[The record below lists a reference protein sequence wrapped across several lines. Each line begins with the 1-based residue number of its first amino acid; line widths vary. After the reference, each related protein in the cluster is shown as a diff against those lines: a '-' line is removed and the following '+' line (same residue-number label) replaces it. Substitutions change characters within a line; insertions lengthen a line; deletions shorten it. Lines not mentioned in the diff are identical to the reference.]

1 MTTLECIKRSE
12 VLLAPPK
19 YHFST
24 HVRTTHGSAFSIG
37 RANGTA
43 SLPLKT
49 TSANRGIGIS
59 VRSSQ
64 TQERVRNCRPELT
77 VCNDTVIFPS
87 AYLPSSKPIAFIP
100 LRFAIKL
107 TIFIMGDDEDS
118 TLCEVQRLFGA
129 GIKRKRVDFV
139 PAGTLS
145 TAVPEETNPPTF
157 TGDQYLSLVLKNGSP
172 SKSHSQTDIKVSD
185 GLEGPSQE
193 RRGSKGVICEICN
206 LPLQDSDNATTTPHE
221 ASIAHQVCL
230 KHSYPPSHLDRERQG
245 LKYLSSYGWDPDS
258 RLGLGATG
266 EGIRVPIKAKVKNN
280 TVGLGV
286 ELKEPKDLPQEKV
299 EKLDAKKVRK
309 KELEDRRK
317 GEKLRQIFYGNDDV
331 EKYLG
336 GS

>member
-1 MTTLECIKRSE
+1 MC
-12 VLLAPPK
+12 
-19 YHFST
+19 
-24 HVRTTHGSAFSIG
+24 
-37 RANGTA
+37 
-43 SLPLKT
+43 
-49 TSANRGIGIS
+49 
-59 VRSSQ
+59 
-64 TQERVRNCRPELT
+64 
-77 VCNDTVIFPS
+77 
-87 AYLPSSKPIAFIP
+87 
-100 LRFAIKL
+100 
-107 TIFIMGDDEDS
+107 DDQDS
-118 TLCEVQRLFGA
+118 TPSEVQRLFGA

-145 TAVPEETNPPTF
+145 TAAPREINPPTF
-157 TGDQYLSLVLKNGSP
+157 TGDQYLSLVLKNGLHSKDP
-172 SKSHSQTDIKVSD
+172 SKTDINVSD
-185 GLEGPSQE
+185 GPESTSQDQ
-193 RRGSKGVICEICN
+193 RGSKGVICGICN
-206 LPLQDSDNATTTPHE
+206 LPFNDSDNATPKPHE

-286 ELKEPKDLPQEKV
+286 ELREPKDIPEEKM

-317 GEKLRQIFYGNDDV
+317 REKLQQIFYGNDDV

-336 GS
+336 GG